1 MDINLRANT
10 IIQALPYVK
19 EFHNKTIVI
28 KYGGNAMISET
39 LKSAVIEDL
48 VMLSL
53 IGMNVVFIHGGG
65 PEISHTLKQLN
76 IESKF
81 INGLRYTDDKT
92 IDVVQ
97 MVLCG
102 KINKDLVKLIECE
115 GGNAVG
121 LCGIDGNMLVS
132 EKINDDEFDY
142 GYVGKVKE
150 VNIKPID
157 DIISKGYIPVI
168 APLGVAENGDVLNIN
183 ADTAAAQIAIALKAE
198 KFILLTDVQGIMK
211 DYKDENSLISAVNIK
226 EIEQLKKDG
235 IISGGMIPKVDCCIE
250 AVKGNV
256 TRTHIID
263 GRVPHSILIE
273 MLSDEGIGTMITL

>member
-81 INGLRYTDDKT
+81 INGLRYTDDET

>member
-1 MDINLRANT
+1 
-10 IIQALPYVK
+10 
-19 EFHNKTIVI
+19 
-28 KYGGNAMISET
+28 
-39 LKSAVIEDL
+39 
-48 VMLSL
+48 
-53 IGMNVVFIHGGG
+53 
-65 PEISHTLKQLN
+65 LN

-81 INGLRYTDDKT
+81 INGLRYTDDET